1 MATSRLQMISNLYIQ
16 AQTCSYLI
24 SLQMYRALAH
34 ANPAIKRSI
43 PCQLRALAEREETWI
58 KHTSKTQIPTK
69 VTELRLLS
77 SSAKAAKKHR
87 EAIGDRRIALDEVTP
102 VGRLAGQDSRASRS
116 GEGIGSSYDGV
127 VETAIPIRP
136 QDAFQLSS
144 SAKAVKTSRQ
154 GNISRREAL
163 GHLEGRHQGE
173 GIDLGIS
180 TGSSSYD
187 AIVHT
192 AITIK
197 PTDAFQLSSSAKAA
211 KKSRQEQVNQLMD
224 QGADE

>member
-1 MATSRLQMISNLYIQ
+1 MDKTYLKDTNTNQGDRAPVLLANL
-16 AQTCSYLI
+16 S
-24 SLQMYRALAH
+24 
-34 ANPAIKRSI
+34 
-43 PCQLRALAEREETWI
+43 
-58 KHTSKTQIPTK
+58 
-69 VTELRLLS
+69 LLS